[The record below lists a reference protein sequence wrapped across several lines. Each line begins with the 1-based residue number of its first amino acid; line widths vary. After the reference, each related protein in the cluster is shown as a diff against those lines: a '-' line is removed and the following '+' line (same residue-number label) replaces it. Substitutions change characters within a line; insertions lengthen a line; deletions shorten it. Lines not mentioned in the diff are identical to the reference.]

1 MKNFVLKH
9 EDKGYFQSFVHQGHI
24 CFWANHKED
33 AQRFKSEEDAVD
45 YNHEY
50 LHGECIVEQLKK
62 QSNMKLY
69 TKEDFE
75 HFWELKDLFDNFED
89 CWENLQKC
97 SELWNQYKNPPYIHI
112 DAREKTILYNS
123 LHMIEVSLSVVDDG
137 RAVNG
142 IKSTVDEI
150 LRLKKKI
157 LDTRSDDKPQTITL
171 RF

>member
-9 EDKGYFQSFVHQGHI
+9 KDKGYFQSFVHQGHI
-24 CFWANHKED
+24 CFWADDKED

-62 QSNMKLY
+62 HSNMKLY
-69 TKEDFE
+69 TKEDLE

-97 SELWNQYKNPPYIHI
+97 SERNAPPYIHI
-112 DAREKTILYNS
+112 NTREKTILYNS
-123 LHMIEVSLSVVDDG
+123 LHMLEVSLAVVDDG

-142 IKSTVDEI
+142 IKSTLDEI
-150 LRLKKKI
+150 LRLKNKM
-157 LDTRSDDKPQTITL
+157 LDTKSDDKLQTITL